1 MRLMRI
7 IVSLIYMADTKKHIR
22 TQMSSYIYPH
32 LRQESQTE
40 IDFGRKLNLP
50 VILRAFNK
58 FWSLLPSLFKQVD
71 IQVINVLIF
80 RNTPHYA

>member
-1 MRLMRI
+1 MKLIFVNLCYRSQWSVVRTSLVLHMRLMRI

-40 IDFGRKLNLP
+40 IDLGRKLNLP
-50 VILRAFNK
+50 VIYWTKL
-58 FWSLLPSLFKQVD
+58 
-71 IQVINVLIF
+71 
-80 RNTPHYA
+80 